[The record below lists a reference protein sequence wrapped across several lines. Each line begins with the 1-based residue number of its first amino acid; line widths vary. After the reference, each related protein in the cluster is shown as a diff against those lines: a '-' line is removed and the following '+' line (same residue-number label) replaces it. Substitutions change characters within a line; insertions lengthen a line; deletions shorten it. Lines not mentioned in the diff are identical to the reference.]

1 MTSHHMTYVRFAVGE
16 YVYYSMRG
24 WTCGDDTPAEIRRGA
39 FRIIRNWINRGK
51 SLDDALHHID
61 GLAMSARLA

>member
-1 MTSHHMTYVRFAVGE
+1 MSRHHLNYTRFAIGQ

-24 WTCGDDTPAEIRRGA
+24 WTCGDDTAAEIRRSA

-51 SLDDALHHID
+51 SLDDALRHID